1 MACNGCN
8 DGCFDEAVQLQMG
21 PAGQDGADGVD
32 GLSAYEIAV
41 AEGFV
46 GDEAA
51 WLASLEGTNGTSG
64 IVLLKSITAEQEVTA
79 SSYASGNVFSHTVLL
94 NTLDTNEDTL
104 SFEGL
109 VFNTDSEDSLT
120 GVNITF
126 AATDLEIGVASGFYD
141 FPNLEIQDIDALK
154 IKVDIVR
161 VSNTTVRIESEIIIL
176 DYGFGD
182 YSTSKVIFNSV
193 ELDIKNTYQT
203 IAGLN
208 LTTTAY
214 DFKVN
219 LQTNSATRPTKLTQG
234 KLILLNKG

>member
-21 PAGQDGADGVD
+21 PAGQDGADGAD
-32 GLSAYEIAV
+32 GADGSNGSNGSDGV
-41 AEGFV
+41 
-46 GDEAA
+46 
-51 WLASLEGTNGTSG
+51 NGTT
-64 IVLLKSITAEQEVTA
+64 LLKSITAEQVVTA
-79 SSYASGNVFSHTVLL
+79 SSYASGNVFSHTVPL

-109 VFNTDSEDSLT
+109 VFNTNSEDSLT

-126 AATDLEIGVASGFYD
+126 ATTDLEIGVASGFYD
-141 FPNLEIQDIDALK
+141 FPNLEMQDIDALK

-161 VSNTTVRIESEIIIL
+161 VSNTTVRIESEVLIL
-176 DYGFGD
+176 GYGLGG
-182 YSTSKVIFNSV
+182 YSISKILFNNLHS
-193 ELDIKNTYQT
+193 DIKNTSQT
-203 IAGLN
+203 IVGLD
-208 LTTTAY
+208 LAATAY

-219 LQTNSATRPTKLTQG
+219 LQTDSASRPTKLVQG